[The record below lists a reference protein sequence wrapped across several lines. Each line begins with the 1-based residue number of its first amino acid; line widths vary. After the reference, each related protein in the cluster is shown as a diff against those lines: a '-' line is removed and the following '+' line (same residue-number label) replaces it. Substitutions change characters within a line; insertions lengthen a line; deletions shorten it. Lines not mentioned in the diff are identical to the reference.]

1 MWPISG
7 SFSINIILNDL
18 LSSVMGGLQKVTVHL
33 TVCVCC
39 ILRTFPG
46 QPEKGQPHTENRE
59 NFCILAK
66 QRKYYKD
73 VLEFHSVQKIL
84 SGGSAQTHMDTDTQ
98 FTYSFDFP
106 VSEEKAWW
114 ASNCLATFCQM

>member
-1 MWPISG
+1 MWLISG

-18 LSSVMGGLQKVTVHL
+18 LSSVMGGLQKFTVHL

-39 ILRTFPG
+39 ILRTFPR
-46 QPEKGQPHTENRE
+46 QPEKGWLYTKAL
-59 NFCILAK
+59 CILAE

-84 SGGSAQTHMDTDTQ
+84 SGGSAQTHMHPNTQ

-106 VSEEKAWW
+106 VFEEKAWW
-114 ASNCLATFCQM
+114 ASNCLASFCQM